1 MSTLFNTAKFT
12 GTHKYRID
20 GKFAHKAYS
29 LKVDSIKKAY
39 QNKIKLM
46 FAYFEAFSCI
56 DNEKL
61 TKENECLKSEKKR
74 LQQKYDEVCKIN
86 ENLRA
91 KLVNFA
97 EIDKITDLI

>member
-1 MSTLFNTAKFT
+1 MNK
-12 GTHKYRID
+12 HQYRID
-20 GKFAHKAYS
+20 GKFAPKAYS
-29 LKVDSIKKAY
+29 LIVADIKKAY
-39 QNKIKLM
+39 QKKISLM
-46 FAYFEAFSCI
+46 IAYFEAFSCI